1 MRHILAFI
9 LLVAAAFAQKEVPIL
24 IQNLATARQSAWVFV
39 GMPAGHVPADRKAGW
54 LKSDSEKFPYVVE
67 ANGIRVFAS
76 VAAGATVSVR
86 DTGTPGDP
94 EPFAFHPTISSNVL
108 GVAPSFTL
116 GGEAPQPPQ
125 LDLIRASFASQVW
138 RIRAHWPA
146 KKVTV
151 DCWCT
156 VLSGSPN
163 IEFVVHA
170 VYGTTANDGQAQ
182 VVVLPELL
190 MSSSARPHPDF
201 HIRNGGPVATW
212 NPGPRWTLPVV
223 AAGTRWHRASRFEVR
238 GALLA
243 LPDETREQGRP
254 MQGLYTGWQGS
265 WMALGQIPA
274 QTPDMVPFRTQL
286 RSAYLSPA
294 WGTYSQLRPRAQMW
308 TSGTTGDQPDFG
320 WASDLAVVTNEPWE
334 IHDALWQCQ
343 SFAQRPT
350 GNREPGGA
358 PMQARL
364 HSEAETINQRPDLG
378 WGPEDRLG
386 WPGVNQIEWMPSPST
401 VLYTTSD
408 DQHRADNLLH
418 ATIALTRDPA
428 LEAIVHDHIQLD
440 LTDWYLRNDAPPS
453 PRAVGR
459 LALTRA
465 NQLWLGFADAQAT
478 LRDGLDA
485 AARKWP
491 VGQEPAI
498 EEAKY
503 GWQMSDGSGPVY
515 GWQPWQKA
523 IELGGFRAAAMV
535 TKDPR
540 YLNASRSL
548 AIACVQQGWREVGT
562 QYWHA
567 YALRWTPDVPR
578 WPTSLNRD
586 NEGWTDDVY
595 VSSAA
600 ASWTVTAAVLLAGEK
615 TEVGTKASRILA
627 FMGAPKNASEARWR
641 AIR

>member
-1 MRHILAFI
+1 MLHAILAFV
-9 LLVAAAFAQKEVPIL
+9 LLCAAASAQKEVSIL

-39 GMPAGHVPADRKAGW
+39 GLPAGHVPQSKAGW
-54 LKSDSEKFPYVVE
+54 LKSESEKFPYVTE
-67 ANGIRVFAS
+67 AHGLRVFAS
-76 VAAGATVSVR
+76 VAAGQTVSVR
-86 DTGTPGDP
+86 DTGTPGEP
-94 EPFAFHPTISSNVL
+94 EPFAFHPAISSNL
-108 GVAPSFTL
+108 LAIAPSFFL
-116 GGEAPQPPQ
+116 GDEAPAPPA
-125 LDLIRASFASQVW
+125 LELVRASAAAQVW
-138 RIRAHWPA
+138 RLRAHWPA

-151 DCWCT
+151 DCWAT
-156 VLSGSPN
+156 VLSGSPVV
-163 IEFVVHA
+163 EFVTHA

-182 VVVLPELL
+182 VATFSELS
-190 MSSSARPHPDF
+190 MVSGAKIHPDF
-201 HIRNGGPVATW
+201 YQRNGGSLASW
-212 NPGPRWTLPVV
+212 SAGPRWTLTLV
-223 AAGTRWHRASRFEVR
+223 AAGTRWHRASRFETR

-243 LPDETREQGRP
+243 LPDEVREQGRP
-254 MQGLYTGWQGS
+254 LQALYTGWQDS
-265 WMALGQIPA
+265 WMALGRIPA

-286 RSAYLSPA
+286 RAAYLNPA
-294 WGTYSQLRPRAQMW
+294 WGAYSQLRLRAQMW

-358 PMQARL
+358 PMRAAL
-364 HSEAETINQRPDLG
+364 HPKAETLNQRPDLG

-386 WPGVNQIEWMPSPST
+386 WPGVNQIGWIPSPTT

-428 LEAIVHDHIQLD
+428 LESIVADHIQLD
-440 LTDWYLRNDAPPS
+440 LTDWYLKNDAPPS

-459 LALTRA
+459 LGLTRA

-548 AIACVQQGWREVGT
+548 AIACVQQGWKEVGT
-562 QYWHA
+562 AYWHA

-600 ASWTVTAAVLLAGEK
+600 ASWTVTAAVLMAGEK
-615 TEVGTKASRILA
+615 TEVGTKAARILA

>member
-1 MRHILAFI
+1 VKAILAFF
-9 LLVAAAFAQKEVPIL
+9 LLVAAAFAQKSQI
-24 IQNLATARQSAWVFV
+24 IFQNLATARQTAWVFV
-39 GMPAGHVPADRKAGW
+39 GIPTSHLLPRKAGY
-54 LKSDSEKFPYVVE
+54 LTDSETIKAPYVRE
-67 ANGIRVFAS
+67 ERGIRVLVS
-76 VAAGATVSVR
+76 LAAGQTVALTAN
-86 DTGTPGDP
+86 DADGIP
-94 EPFAFHPTISSNVL
+94 EPFAFHPAISSNL
-108 GVAPSFTL
+108 LAIAPSFFL
-116 GGEAPQPPQ
+116 GDEAPTPPT
-125 LDLIRASFASQVW
+125 LDLVRASAAAQVW
-138 RIRAHWPA
+138 RIRAHWPT

-151 DCWCT
+151 DCWAT
-156 VLSGSPN
+156 VLSGSPVV
-163 IEFVVHA
+163 EFVTHA
-170 VYGTTANDGQAQ
+170 VYGTTSNDGQAQ
-182 VVVLPELL
+182 VATFSELS
-190 MSSSARPHPDF
+190 MVSAAKLHPDF
-201 HIRNGGPVATW
+201 VQRNGGSLASW
-212 NPGPRWTLPVV
+212 SAGPKWTLTLV
-223 AAGTRWHRASRFEVR
+223 AAGTRWHRASRFETR
-238 GALLA
+238 GAILA
-243 LPDETREQGRP
+243 MPDEVREQARP

-274 QTPDMVPFRTQL
+274 QTADMVPFRAQL
-286 RSAYLSPA
+286 RAAYLNPQ
-294 WGTYSQLRPRAQMW
+294 WGAYSQSRPRAQMQ
-308 TSGTTGDQPDFG
+308 TSGTTGEQPDFG

-364 HSEAETINQRPDLG
+364 HPKAETINQRPDLG

-386 WPGVNQIEWMPSPST
+386 WPGVNQIGWIPAPST
-401 VLYTTSD
+401 VLWTTSD

-418 ATIALTRDPA
+418 ATLALTRDPA
-428 LEAIVHDHIQLD
+428 LEAIVADHIQLD
-440 LTDWYLRNDAPPS
+440 QTDWYLKNDAPPS

-459 LALTRA
+459 LGLTRA

-540 YLNASRSL
+540 YMAASRSL
-548 AIACVQQGWREVGT
+548 AIACVQQGWKEVGT
-562 QYWHA
+562 AYWHA
-567 YALRWTPDVPR
+567 YALRWTPDAPR
-578 WPTSLNRD
+578 WPTALNRD

-600 ASWTVTAAVLLAGEK
+600 ASWTVAACVLLADEK
-615 TEVGTKASRILA
+615 TPVGIQAKRVVT
-627 FMGAPKNASEARWR
+627 FMGAPKNASESRWR